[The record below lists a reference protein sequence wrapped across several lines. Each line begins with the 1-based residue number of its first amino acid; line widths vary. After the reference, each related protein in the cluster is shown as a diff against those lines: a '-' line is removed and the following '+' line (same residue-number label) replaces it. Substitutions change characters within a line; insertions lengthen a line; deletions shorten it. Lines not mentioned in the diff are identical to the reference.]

1 MSTDSSIEHCLQ
13 WPKGQCRRYLTCKFY
28 HAPIELPILRPGQCS
43 FIKNGA
49 KRCESNATY
58 VENGSPYC
66 FDHTVAGRENQNST
80 GKRALVMPDRV
91 TKRVSGKSRMVN
103 PFEVGYLVGG
113 TKKENVAQA
122 SPSDFSDISRP
133 IIVDIGSAQ
142 GRFLLQLAQHNH
154 LSQNPSCQYNYIGFE
169 LRSSLVDAANEVAQY
184 GDLKGSVLFLQG
196 DAKTNMQD
204 ALAPL
209 LATTGMHYCL

>member
-1 MSTDSSIEHCLQ
+1 
-13 WPKGQCRRYLTCKFY
+13 
-28 HAPIELPILRPGQCS
+28 
-43 FIKNGA
+43 
-49 KRCESNATY
+49 
-58 VENGSPYC
+58 
-66 FDHTVAGRENQNST
+66 
-80 GKRALVMPDRV
+80 MPDRV

-133 IIVDIGSAQ
+133 IIVDVGSAQ
-142 GRFLLQLAQHNH
+142 GRFLLQLAQHNQ

-169 LRSSLVDAANEVAQY
+169 LRSSLVDAANEVAQH

-209 LATTGMHYCL
+209 LATTCKHYCL